1 MFLILVIF
9 FVSITLIVLLAVSY
23 LFRRGDAV
31 QQESSRLGTGGIE
44 ELGYFDLFLAGSS
57 SLLLFA
63 EANRS
68 TLDTTSSPGIDCCIS
83 ESPPIAKGD
92 AGRGEKPDEPLAEQ
106 QGNSTISM
114 QGVQDIG
121 KPTPIVSF

>member
-1 MFLILVIF
+1 MCLILVIF
-9 FVSITLIVLLAVSY
+9 FLSITLIVLLAAVSY

-44 ELGYFDLFLAGSS
+44 ELGYFDLFLARSS
-57 SLLLFA
+57 SLQLFA

-83 ESPPIAKGD
+83 ESLPL
-92 AGRGEKPDEPLAEQ
+92 RRVMLVEEKNLT
-106 QGNSTISM
+106 NH
-114 QGVQDIG
+114 
-121 KPTPIVSF
+121 